1 MLILLEENWFWSLL
15 GLQGLKPAAVA
26 YLPFVQTDA
35 MLTVGAIT
43 GKSNAP
49 IRCWIANFFFFLSRI
64 SFLSVQKHLSV
75 LKVASID

>member
-43 GKSNAP
+43 GKSKAP
-49 IRCWIANFFFFLSRI
+49 IRCWIANFFFLSRI
-64 SFLSVQKHLSV
+64 SFLLVQKHLSV